1 MDFGAAKAQPGA
13 IPAVVRGVQASMR
26 AKGFLMGRAFPPHT
40 TWCRVDIG
48 TPDEMTAFIAALPES
63 LLV

>member
-1 MDFGAAKAQPGA
+1 
-13 IPAVVRGVQASMR
+13 MR

-48 TPDEMTAFIAALPES
+48 TPDEMTTFIAALPES